1 MSANHIGCI
10 MDGNGRWA
18 TAHGLS
24 RAEGYAYGLMALRR
38 VAKRCEEKGVK
49 AVSVYAFSTENIARP
64 TDEINAI
71 FEVVRKFNLTY
82 DGKFRICYM
91 GDFSTLPDK
100 LADSI
105 ESVEQRTQD
114 NEGMIL
120 NIAFNYGGRADI
132 LHAAK
137 IAYDHGEFLE
147 DTFEKHLGSSR
158 LPALDMIVRTGGE
171 MRLSNFML
179 YEAAYA
185 ELFFLD
191 KLWPDMTEEDVD
203 NLLAGFEKRTRKYG
217 K

>member
-1 MSANHIGCI
+1 MVANHIAFI

-18 TAHGLS
+18 TVHGLS

-64 TDEINAI
+64 TDEIDAI
-71 FEVVRKFNLTY
+71 FDVVRKFNLTY

-137 IAYDHGEFLE
+137 IAYDYGEFLE
-147 DTFEKHLGSSR
+147 DAFERHLGSSR

-203 NLLAGFEKRTRKYG
+203 SLLAGFEKRMRKFG

>member
-1 MSANHIGCI
+1 MSANHIGFI

-137 IAYDHGEFLE
+137 IAYDHGEFVE

-203 NLLAGFEKRTRKYG
+203 SLLAGFEKRTRKYG

>member
-1 MSANHIGCI
+1 MSAKHIGFI

-18 TAHGLS
+18 QAHGLS
-24 RAEGYAYGLMALRR
+24 RAEGYSYGLMALRK
-38 VAKRCEEKGVK
+38 VAKRCEERGVE
-49 AVSVYAFSTENIARP
+49 AVSVYAFSTENIERP
-64 TDEINAI
+64 SDEINAI
-71 FEVVRKFNLTY
+71 FEVVKKFNLTY
-82 DGKFRICYM
+82 DGKFKICYM

-105 ESVEQRTQD
+105 ESVEQRTAD
-114 NEGMIL
+114 NEGMTL

-137 IAYDHGEFLE
+137 IAYDHGEFVE

-158 LPALDMIVRTGGE
+158 LPSLDMIVRTGGE

-185 ELFFLD
+185 ELFFLE
-191 KLWPDMTEEDVD
+191 KLWPDMQESDVD
-203 NLLAGFEKRTRKYG
+203 ELLDAFDKRTRKFG

>member
-1 MSANHIGCI
+1 MSANHIGFI

>member
-1 MSANHIGCI
+1 MGANHVGFI

-24 RAEGYAYGLMALRR
+24 RAEGYAYGLIALRK
-38 VAKRCEEKGVK
+38 VAKRCEERGVK

-71 FEVVRKFNLTY
+71 FGVVEKFNLTY
-82 DGKFRICYM
+82 DGRFKICYM

-105 ESVEQRTQD
+105 ESVEQRTAD
-114 NEGMIL
+114 NEGMTL

-132 LHAAK
+132 IHAAK
-137 IAYDHGEFLE
+137 IAYDHGEFIE
-147 DTFEKHLGSSR
+147 DTFEKNLGSSR

-171 MRLSNFML
+171 KRLSNFML

-191 KLWPDMTEEDVD
+191 KLWPDMQESDVD
-203 NLLAGFEKRTRKYG
+203 ALLEDFEKRTRKFG

>member
-1 MSANHIGCI
+1 MSANHIGFI

-64 TDEINAI
+64 TDEIDAI
-71 FEVVRKFNLTY
+71 FDVVRKFNLTY

-137 IAYDHGEFLE
+137 IAYDHGEFVE

-203 NLLAGFEKRTRKYG
+203 SLLAGFEKRTRKYG

>member
-1 MSANHIGCI
+1 MSVNHIGFI

-18 TAHGLS
+18 TARGLS
-24 RAEGYAYGLMALRR
+24 RTEGYANGLIALRR
-38 VAKRCEEKGVK
+38 VAKRCEERGVK
-49 AVSVYAFSTENIARP
+49 AVSVYAFSTENINRP
-64 TDEINAI
+64 SEEIEAI
-71 FEVVRKFNLTY
+71 FKVVEKFNRTY

-100 LADSI
+100 LAESI
-105 ESVEQRTQD
+105 ELVEQNTEN

-137 IAYDHGEFLE
+137 IAYDHGEFLD
-147 DTFEKHLGSSR
+147 DTFEKRLGSAR
-158 LPALDMIVRTGGE
+158 LPELDMIVRTGGE
-171 MRLSNFML
+171 KRLSNFML

-191 KLWPDMTEEDVD
+191 KLWPDMDENDVD
-203 NLLAGFEKRTRKYG
+203 DLLEQFEKRTRKFG
-217 K
+217 R